1 MPCSDSAAQCASHH
15 PATQECASM
24 EGHAS
29 RGELTQRSPAC
40 LPAAGS
46 PDLEE
51 VERVPPT
58 QPGGDEDELLQT
70 TGRAGHGQDVRA
82 SGDGVAHP
90 RGAAQPIQPTRAPGD
105 SGLGVSPSGVG
116 VMPSPTGVVQQ
127 GRWEFEVT
135 EIKDGAISKVLI
147 NKIQ

>member
-1 MPCSDSAAQCASHH
+1 MRKPSSR
-15 PATQECASM
+15 
-24 EGHAS
+24 HA
-29 RGELTQRSPAC
+29 RMHEHGRARKPWELTQRSPAC

-116 VMPSPTGVVQQ
+116 IMPSPTGVVQQ
-127 GRWEFEVT
+127 GRITV
-135 EIKDGAISKVLI
+135 
-147 NKIQ
+147 

>member
-1 MPCSDSAAQCASHH
+1 MAARMCSS
-15 PATQECASM
+15 
-24 EGHAS
+24 
-29 RGELTQRSPAC
+29 LTCRSK
-40 LPAAGS
+40 
-46 PDLEE
+46 
-51 VERVPPT
+51 VPPT

-127 GRWEFEVT
+127 GLQALSRLKSSYAEVP
-135 EIKDGAISKVLI
+135 
-147 NKIQ
+147 